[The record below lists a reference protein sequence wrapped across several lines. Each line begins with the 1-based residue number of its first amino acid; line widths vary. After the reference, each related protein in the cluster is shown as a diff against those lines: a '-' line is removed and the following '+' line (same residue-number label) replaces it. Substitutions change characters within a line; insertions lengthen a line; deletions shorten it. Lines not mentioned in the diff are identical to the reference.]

1 MHANA
6 EFAIVALLVGGS
18 LFWVAR
24 AAWRGIRAANDA
36 AAGCGGCKACGS
48 CPTAVPRR

>member
-1 MHANA
+1 MNA
-6 EFAIVALLVGGS
+6 YIEFSLVALLVGGS

-36 AAGCGGCKACGS
+36 SAGCSGCKACGS
-48 CPTAVPRR
+48 CPTATARR